1 MQHLPKAVLLA
12 LLVGA
17 PVMGQQEW
25 AGFRDLWLGQ
35 FRGDLMDFCNIGR
48 RTNSYGQSYW
58 AQGTDTMAR
67 ELSIKSG
74 KSEETAKNM
83 LSGLAA
89 AMAVA
94 CPEVR

>member
-1 MQHLPKAVLLA
+1 VQHLPKALLLA

-25 AGFRDLWLGQ
+25 AEFRDLWLGQ
-35 FRGDLMDFCNIGR
+35 FRGNLMYFCNIGR
-48 RTNSYGQSYW
+48 RLNSNGQSYW
-58 AQGTDTMAR
+58 EEGTGTMAR

-74 KSEETAKNM
+74 KSEETAKNI

-94 CPEVR
+94 CPEVK

>member
-1 MQHLPKAVLLA
+1 MQHLPKALLLA

-17 PVMGQQEW
+17 PVMGQEGW